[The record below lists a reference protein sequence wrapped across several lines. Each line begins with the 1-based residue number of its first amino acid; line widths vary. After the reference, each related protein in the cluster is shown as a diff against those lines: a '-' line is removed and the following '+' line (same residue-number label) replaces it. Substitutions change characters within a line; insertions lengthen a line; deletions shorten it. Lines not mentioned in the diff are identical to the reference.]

1 MRKAFLIG
9 AALVSTAAW
18 VPAIAADLPYKAH
31 PLVAAPAASWTGFYL
46 GANVGGVWTHSDGT
60 WAPLPSPAQAGANPV
75 TGTIDASGVAGGI
88 HGGFNYQFGP
98 SFVAGIEAD
107 WSWTSASSSFTR
119 TLTIFGTGTPVAG
132 SFATM
137 STKLDWLASV
147 RGRLGYLVTPD
158 LLAYVT
164 GGGAWG
170 GVNYTANV
178 SNGVAAGPASYSAP
192 VAFSNTPSGYVVGGG
207 LEWKMTSNWLLRGE
221 YLFYRLGG
229 ASAVGTSANVPQF
242 PSSYLWSNMNI
253 NEGRVGLSYKF

>member
-9 AALVSTAAW
+9 AALVSTTAW
-18 VPAIAADLPYKAH
+18 VPAIAADLPYKAR
-31 PLVAAPAASWTGFYL
+31 PLVAAPAAGWTGFYL

-60 WAPLPSPAQAGANPV
+60 RNPIPSPAAFGVNPV
-75 TGTIDASGVAGGI
+75 TGAIDASGVAVGM
-88 HGGFNYQFGP
+88 HGGFNYQFAP

-107 WSWTSASSSFTR
+107 WTWTNASSSFTQ
-119 TLTIFGTGTPVAG
+119 TLTRIGTATPVAG
-132 SFATM
+132 TFATM

-170 GVNYTANV
+170 GVNYAANV
-178 SNGVAAGPASYSAP
+178 SNGVAAGPTSYVAP
-192 VAFSNTPSGYVVGGG
+192 VTFSNTPSGYVVGGG
-207 LEWKMTSNWLLRGE
+207 LEWKMAGNWLVRGE

-229 ASAVGTSANVPQF
+229 ASATGTSVNFPAF
-242 PSSYLWSNMNI
+242 PSGYVWSNMNI